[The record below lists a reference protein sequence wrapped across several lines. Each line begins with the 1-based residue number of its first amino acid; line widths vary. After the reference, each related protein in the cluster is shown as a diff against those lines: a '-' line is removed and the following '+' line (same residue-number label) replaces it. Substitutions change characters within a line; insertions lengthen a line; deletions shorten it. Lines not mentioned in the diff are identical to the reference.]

1 MLTFNNDNIF
11 TGYLK
16 QLLATFNLPKFRVY
30 TQEQQNF
37 AKNYKERLAA
47 AQKNTDDS
55 FESVKKELQRQLKN
69 NLISKQEYDRLFEEI
84 RQN

>member
-37 AKNYKERLAA
+37 AKNYKERLVV

>member
-37 AKNYKERLAA
+37 AKNYKERLIV
-47 AQKNTDDS
+47 AQKSTDDS
-55 FESVKKELQRQLKN
+55 FESVKKELQRQLKS